1 MQNKQIV
8 NIDKNSKKNKAL
20 INSIIKHNHKI
31 KDNINYLIF
40 FVKNQPN
47 QKKVFKDF
55 IKNIKDINKSLKK
68 KIFQNNISKL
78 TDNFN
83 KCLTTANNI
92 EEIIVKKTNVM
103 WDPNIEFTK
112 KLCKDIKSNIEQN
125 LESIN
130 KIKTQDIAK

>member
-8 NIDKNSKKNKAL
+8 NIDKNRKKNKAL
-20 INSIIKHNHKI
+20 INSIIKHNNKI
-31 KDNINYLIF
+31 KDNMKHLIF

-68 KIFQNNISKL
+68 KTFKNNISKL

-83 KCLTTANNI
+83 RCLTTANNI
-92 EEIIVKKTNVM
+92 EEIIVKKTNIM
-103 WDPNIEFTK
+103 WKPNIEFTK
-112 KLCKDIKSNIEQN
+112 KLCKEIKSNIEQN